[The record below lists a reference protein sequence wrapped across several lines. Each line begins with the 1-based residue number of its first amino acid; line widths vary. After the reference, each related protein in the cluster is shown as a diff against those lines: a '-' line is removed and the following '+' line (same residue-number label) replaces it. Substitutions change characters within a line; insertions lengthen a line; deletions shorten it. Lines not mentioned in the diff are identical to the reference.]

1 MSPAVALLRRDIALA
16 LRIGGGGAMGVGF
29 FLLVAT
35 LMPLGI
41 GRDPQTLARIAGG
54 VIWVSALLAC
64 LLSLDRLFQADYE
77 DGALDQIVLGPLP
90 LEAVVA
96 IKALAHWLTTALPLI
111 VVAPALA
118 VMLNLDLPAM
128 GVLLAALAIGT
139 PGLSL
144 IGAVGA
150 ALTVGV
156 RRGGLLLSLLVL
168 PLYIPTLVLGAR
180 AVERAATGLAPG
192 SALMLLAAVS
202 LLSAGLGPFAA
213 ASALRVNLR

>member
-1 MSPAVALLRRDIALA
+1 MSAAVALLRRDIALA

-41 GRDPQTLARIAGG
+41 GREPQILARIAGG

-118 VMLNLDLPAM
+118 VMLNLELHAM

-180 AVERAATGLAPG
+180 AVERAATGLGAG